1 MRVLVLLCLSILFLY
16 TTTEFVVDVKTKPE
30 NWISHLAEIFE
41 LVQRERIFRDSKTF
55 VDVQPINRTSPIVD
69 LDVILHNFREMRKRY
84 QNRDKAV
91 QKRYLTKFI
100 IDNFK
105 LNFDFEF
112 SNETM
117 QTEGD
122 YVLLEARIESL
133 WLLLTREAD
142 ELQNLSTLI
151 ELPYKYIVPGGRFRE
166 IYYWDSYFTSV
177 GLEVSDR
184 YDLIE
189 SMVKNFIYLLN
200 KLNIIPNGNRI
211 YFTSRSQP
219 PVLALM
225 VDLLYN
231 KYGLT
236 KIEQFIPALEKELN
250 FWNSSDKL
258 VVLRKNSKSYFLT
271 RYFDKETTPRPE
283 SYYEDLET
291 ARELNN
297 DDERKKLYRNLRS
310 ACESGWDFSS
320 RWLDDP
326 TRNLNL
332 ATTRTTDFIPVDLN
346 GLLYFLEK
354 SLGNYYSEMFI
365 KYKNLV
371 FRSKADFYNHLAE
384 RRKEAIMEFLWDPT
398 EKFFFDY
405 DLKLRDIRRNVLTMA
420 GAVPLFVKMVTPSVA
435 KDVMLTLQSK
445 FLQPFGFVTTI
456 RNDYS
461 NHLQWV

>member
-219 PVLALM
+219 PVLAL
-225 VDLLYN
+225 VNFYFPNLL
-231 KYGLT
+231 
-236 KIEQFIPALEKELN
+236 I
-250 FWNSSDKL
+250 
-258 VVLRKNSKSYFLT
+258 
-271 RYFDKETTPRPE
+271 
-283 SYYEDLET
+283 
-291 ARELNN
+291 
-297 DDERKKLYRNLRS
+297 
-310 ACESGWDFSS
+310 S
-320 RWLDDP
+320 RWL
-326 TRNLNL
+326 T
-332 ATTRTTDFIPVDLN
+332 FC
-346 GLLYFLEK
+346 
-354 SLGNYYSEMFI
+354 
-365 KYKNLV
+365 
-371 FRSKADFYNHLAE
+371 
-384 RRKEAIMEFLWDPT
+384 
-398 EKFFFDY
+398 
-405 DLKLRDIRRNVLTMA
+405 
-420 GAVPLFVKMVTPSVA
+420 
-435 KDVMLTLQSK
+435 
-445 FLQPFGFVTTI
+445 TI
-456 RNDYS
+456 NMD
-461 NHLQWV
+461 